1 MNAVI
6 NIKSPFCTHDVFTP
20 MQACAEVP
28 HAVRVVDV
36 QGLDKVF
43 VIDVARESHAIPY
56 PIPYDRWVQLI
67 DDGVVERCLDPYIH
81 LTSAP
86 TGLTP
91 AAAQRLGTV
100 IATTAS
106 LGAKPDLLHRPS
118 TLYREIAAIAAR
130 LDVDKRTVKNW
141 ILLWLK
147 AGRNA
152 AAVVEK
158 LIDRKFGTG
167 KQATG
172 AKRGARSVTPALTS
186 DAPAHE
192 IADKIAKAYDNY
204 IKRRKMTW
212 DDAYY
217 EMLIALCKIPAEA
230 VPKDDKGEALLSP
243 ALIQKFRIPSKY
255 QFRYRCRQLKRAE
268 EGQGDELPR
277 GKRGKATDN
286 VWGPGFFEID
296 ATHFQIQL
304 VSRITKAQLVSRP
317 TVYLIVDIF
326 SGAIAGY
333 ALTLE
338 NPSWAV
344 AALALHNAFSDK
356 GPVFERLGLPYT
368 SEDWPC
374 RHLPNM
380 LRADRA
386 ELVSN
391 QGQEFP
397 ASGIRV
403 EITPSMTP
411 IAKGTVEGKNA
422 EMKETP
428 KGRFNLPGLFPKYR
442 RRREPDGKKGAALD
456 LLEFERILVE
466 IIMDLNRKAVRPH
479 RIPTDALKD
488 GSRVASRVGMYE
500 WGIDHRPGFTREMPE
515 NFAYEHLL
523 TSGDAKVTPGGILFD
538 GEVFNCDA
546 LRDLGYLTAALNG
559 SYPIK
564 IAHNPL
570 LAAEIFFRDPKSNRW
585 LRAANLDPEI
595 HRTNASFEEA
605 RERRAMRKRV
615 AEQAKLNHR
624 AHRRER
630 APAVNQ
636 IVKDAVKAKNEL
648 PPAPSG
654 SKHQVRANRA
664 KEKAGLRSPG
674 LNGTLPE
681 APIATGVPAG
691 ASLSD
696 GNAEYA
702 APAASS
708 ASKVKSL
715 WSRVDAVSK

>member
-1 MNAVI
+1 MKTMNSTT
-6 NIKSPFCTHDVFTP
+6 SPFSTHEVFAP
-20 MQACAEVP
+20 KQPCAEVP
-28 HAVRVVDV
+28 HAVRVIDV
-36 QGLDKVF
+36 KGIDKVF
-43 VIDVARESHAIPY
+43 LIDVDRERQAVPF

-67 DDGVVERCLDPYIH
+67 DDEVVERCLDPYIH

-91 AAAQRLGTV
+91 AAAKRLGTV

-118 TLYREIAAIAAR
+118 TLYREIAAISER
-130 LDVDKRTVKNW
+130 LGVDKRTVKNW
-141 ILLWLK
+141 ILTWLK
-147 AGRNA
+147 AGRNS

-158 LIDRKFGTG
+158 LIGRQRGVG
-167 KQATG
+167 SQGAG
-172 AKRGARSVTPALTS
+172 AKRGAKAVKPDLSSNA
-186 DAPAHE
+186 AAHE
-192 IADKIAKAYDNY
+192 IADKIGRAYENY
-204 IKRRKMTW
+204 VKRRKMTW
-212 DDAYY
+212 DDAFY
-217 EMLIALCKIPAEA
+217 EMLIALYKVPAEA
-230 VPKDDKGEALLSP
+230 VPKDSSGEVLLSA
-243 ALIQKFRIPSKY
+243 ALIQKYRLPSKH
-255 QFRYRCRQLKRAE
+255 QFRYRCRRLKRADE
-268 EGQGDELPR
+268 EQGNELPR

-304 VSRITKAQLVSRP
+304 VSRITKAELVSRP

-338 NPSWAV
+338 NPSWAI

-403 EITPSMTP
+403 EIAPSMTP
-411 IAKGTVEGKNA
+411 IAKGTVEGKNS
-422 EMKETP
+422 EMKESP
-428 KGRFNLPGLFPKYR
+428 KGRFNLPGLFSKYR
-442 RRREPDGKKGAALD
+442 RRREPDGKRGAALD
-456 LLEFERILVE
+456 LHEFERILVE

-479 RIPTDALKD
+479 RIPVDALKD
-488 GSRVASRVGMYE
+488 GSWVASRVGMYE
-500 WGIDHRPGFTREMPE
+500 WGLDHRPGFTREMPE

-523 TSGDAKVTPGGILFD
+523 TKGDAKVTPGGILFD

-546 LRDLGYLTAALNG
+546 LRDNGYLTAALNG
-559 SYPIK
+559 SYPIA

-570 LAAEIFFRDPKSNRW
+570 LAAEVFYRDAKSNRW
-585 LRAANLDPEI
+585 LRAYNLDPEI

-605 RERRAMRKRV
+605 RERRAMKKKV
-615 AEQAKLNHR
+615 AEQAALNHR
-624 AHRRER
+624 AHRRDRE
-630 APAVNQ
+630 PVVNQ
-636 IVKDAVKAKNEL
+636 FVRDAVKAKNET
-648 PPAPSG
+648 PKPASG
-654 SKHQVRANRA
+654 AKHQVRENRA
-664 KEKAGLRSPG
+664 KEKATFRGPS
-674 LNGTLPE
+674 LNGTLPPAPNAADAPSTPSAKDRDVNHE
-681 APIATGVPAG
+681 APTT
-691 ASLSD
+691 
-696 GNAEYA
+696 
-702 APAASS
+702 APASS
-708 ASKVKSL
+708 VKSL
-715 WSRVDAVSK
+715 WSRVHAVSK